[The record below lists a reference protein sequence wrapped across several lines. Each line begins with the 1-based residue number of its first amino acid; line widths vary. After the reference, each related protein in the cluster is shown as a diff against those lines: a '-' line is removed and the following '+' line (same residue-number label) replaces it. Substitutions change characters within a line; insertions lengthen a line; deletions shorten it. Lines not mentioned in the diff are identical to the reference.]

1 MYDAPVIFASVVMV
15 TIGIAYI
22 IYMILK
28 AVGLVERREF
38 PNVSTDAYVTRANA
52 EFDDNRTLLTKIE
65 DFDVFKY
72 SGSGIPMQ
80 SSTYTRDKSLPAP
93 YSIIA
98 QTTIDP
104 NTVLN
109 STILPEDNAVETV
122 ESVLKTTDGDDLDTS
137 ITLSGIN
144 GSAEATLRESM
155 VNSSFELRKSRK

>member
-1 MYDAPVIFASVVMV
+1 
-15 TIGIAYI
+15 
-22 IYMILK
+22 
-28 AVGLVERREF
+28 
-38 PNVSTDAYVTRANA
+38 
-52 EFDDNRTLLTKIE
+52 
-65 DFDVFKY
+65 
-72 SGSGIPMQ
+72 MQ